1 MQRLAAW
8 DHCIKICV
16 CSISPPRKLPGRDE
30 VIYAVSAG
38 PVLPVKPLIQFQLH
52 TQSDSWLTTVSFLH
66 GQRCLS
72 SPHRPASLALKGLT
86 ESSKECEGSLHGTA
100 RDLLV
105 STSNSTSHELLHC
118 VRNNFYLLTFV
129 TLFPPLPRA
138 IVYHHQLCEL
148 RLLLNWNFLKK
159 KKRERKKKPFLYCNK
174 PTASK
179 HNSVCICVHTLEN
192 DFSIIIK
199 AIFAQNLQEDALI
212 SC

>member
-1 MQRLAAW
+1 M
-8 DHCIKICV
+8 
-16 CSISPPRKLPGRDE
+16 
-30 VIYAVSAG
+30 
-38 PVLPVKPLIQFQLH
+38 
-52 TQSDSWLTTVSFLH
+52 
-66 GQRCLS
+66 
-72 SPHRPASLALKGLT
+72 
-86 ESSKECEGSLHGTA
+86 
-100 RDLLV
+100 
-105 STSNSTSHELLHC
+105 
-118 VRNNFYLLTFV
+118 RNNFYLLTFV

-199 AIFAQNLQEDALI
+199 AIFAQNL
-212 SC
+212 